1 MNGTQNVLNACLEQN
16 VKKCILTSSMAAIFC
31 NHNFKSLYTENDW
44 ADPGIHSKNIYKY
57 SKIMAEK
64 LAWDF
69 YSKLP
74 DDSSLEL
81 VSLNPGLI
89 FGNLY

>member
-1 MNGTQNVLNACLEQN
+1 
-16 VKKCILTSSMAAIFC
+16 
-31 NHNFKSLYTENDW
+31 
-44 ADPGIHSKNIYKY
+44 
-57 SKIMAEK
+57 MAEK